1 MHSQLLKD
9 IFKYIN
15 EKKYQNH
22 DKHRLYMI
30 KRNNCYAKLYIRF
43 YHFRLTFNYYCV
55 IMRTEVKASAFL
67 NDNNKFSFIMFLWR
81 FIMRVIADGCIKCG
95 SCASVCPVAAISE
108 GETKYEINDTCIDCG
123 SCESVCP
130 VSVISAE

>member
-1 MHSQLLKD
+1 
-9 IFKYIN
+9 
-15 EKKYQNH
+15 
-22 DKHRLYMI
+22 MI
-30 KRNNCYAKLYIRF
+30 KMKKWYAKIYIVF
-43 YHFRLTFNYYCV
+43 YHFRLTFKKNCV

-95 SCASVCPVAAISE
+95 SCASVCPVSAISE